1 MTYIQFIIK
10 TVFLLILCSFISVCI
25 PCVLSEEDG
34 PLHIGVLL
42 PLNGPEGQPLYNAL
56 LLSQNQIN
64 EGGGIGG
71 RPVQLILRDTSTG
84 DLMKYAEDLAKD
96 PRIKVVIGPY
106 SSDDLFA
113 VADVFIKKQKVLIS
127 PSASSDEIYRA
138 FAGTGS
144 VWRTVSNDGDITLV
158 LLQHI
163 KQNRG
168 KNVALLT
175 INSTY
180 GNTFYDWI
188 PYWAIEY
195 NITITGEEKFSTLD
209 DIAGAVDRLCKV
221 RPDYLIFVHS
231 GSGNEIRSAIE
242 TLKELNSSTIP
253 YFIYPT
259 VDKEGQILLR
269 PDAQDQQK
277 LLESGIWNIHNIS
290 VLSTIIPNKT
300 LMLMSKEWDPGF
312 SKEYKISKYG
322 QSDYAPEVYDALL
335 VASGVMARITAY
347 PQKSPMNA
355 ALSILTNESG
365 DLVPRTEE
373 GFQSAFKQ
381 IQQGKTPVFTGA
393 TGPLLFKSEGTDRRE
408 PWYGTYRMEDG
419 KIVSDPVLHQ
429 NLTKS
434 DNKSG
439 LADNSTDL
447 SITLVQNISQ
457 GDFWAVI
464 GAFSREWTNYRHQAD
479 ALTMYEYLKSQGVS
493 DDHIILLIYDDIPT
507 DKKNTRPGE
516 VYHKPGEEEVRKR
529 ATPDYIGET
538 VDKTTLT
545 DVLFEKVESDGEPL
559 LQSDENSTVLVYLS
573 SHGVQGGDL
582 LFGNDSKRITPDEF
596 ASIVDKMKEKKVFG
610 RMLIVLESCFSG
622 VIADSITTPGVI
634 VMTASAQN
642 ETSKAASYDSALS
655 TWLSDE
661 FTTELISRLK
671 NSDSSVTLR
680 QLYQQIF
687 YHVRSSHPTISMH
700 NASLDIPAGLFFGGA

>member
-1 MTYIQFIIK
+1 
-10 TVFLLILCSFISVCI
+10 
-25 PCVLSEEDG
+25 
-34 PLHIGVLL
+34 PLYIGVLL

-56 LLSQNQIN
+56 MLSQNQIN

-71 RPVQLILRDTSTG
+71 RPVTLILRDTSTG

-113 VADVFIKKQKVLIS
+113 VADLFIKKQKVLIS

-138 FAGTGS
+138 FSGSGS
-144 VWRTVSNDGDITLV
+144 VWRTVSNDGDITSE

-163 KQNRG
+163 KQNGG

-195 NITITGEEKFSTLD
+195 NITITGEEKYSTPD
-209 DIAGAVDRLCKV
+209 EIPEAVNRLCTL

-231 GSGNEIRSAIE
+231 GSGNEISSAIDMLE
-242 TLKELNSSTIP
+242 ELNTSVIP

-259 VDKEGQILLR
+259 VDKNGQILVR
-269 PDAQDQQK
+269 PDAEDQQK
-277 LLESGIWNIHNIS
+277 ILESGLWNINNIS
-290 VLSTIIPNKT
+290 VLSTIIPDKT
-300 LMLMSKEWDPGF
+300 LMLMSKEWDPDF

-335 VASGVMARITAY
+335 IASGVMARITAY
-347 PQKSPMNA
+347 PLKSPMNA
-355 ALSILTNESG
+355 ALSILSNESG
-365 DLVPRTEE
+365 DLMPRTEE

-393 TGPLLFKSEGTDRRE
+393 TGPLTFKSEGTDRCV

-419 KIVSDPVLHQ
+419 KIVSDPVLQQ
-429 NLTKS
+429 NLIKS

-439 LADNSTDL
+439 LADNSTDVS
-447 SITLVQNISQ
+447 SIQFQNITK

-464 GAFSREWTNYRHQAD
+464 GAFSREWANYRHQAD

-493 DDHIILLIYDDIPT
+493 DDHIILLVYDDIPT
-507 DKKNTRPGE
+507 DKKNIRPGE
-516 VYHKPGEEEVRKR
+516 VYHKPGEEEVRIR
-529 ATPDYIGET
+529 AIPDYIGET
-538 VDKTTLT
+538 VDKKTLI
-545 DVLFEKVESDGEPL
+545 DVLLEKAESDGRPL

-582 LFGNDSKRITPDEF
+582 LLGNDSEITPVEF
-596 ASIVDKMKEKKVFG
+596 ASIVDEMKEKKVFG
-610 RMLIVLESCFSG
+610 RMLMVFESCFSG
-622 VIADSITTPGVI
+622 SIVDSIKTPGVI
-634 VMTASAQN
+634 VMTASAAN

-661 FTTELISRLK
+661 FTTELITRLN

-680 QLYQQIF
+680 QLFHQIY
-687 YHVRSSHPTISMH
+687 YHVRSSHPTISMQ
-700 NASLDIPAGLFFGGA
+700 NASLDIPAELFFGGA